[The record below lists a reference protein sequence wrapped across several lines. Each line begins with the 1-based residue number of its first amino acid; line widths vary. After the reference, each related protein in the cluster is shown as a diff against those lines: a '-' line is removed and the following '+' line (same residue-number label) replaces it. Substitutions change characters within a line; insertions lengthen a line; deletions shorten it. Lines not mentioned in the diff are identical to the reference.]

1 MLGPI
6 RAPRDGLD
14 DDARAV
20 REAAARLRIP
30 EFAIFHL
37 AYRRWFGER
46 ASDAMLERRFMAFLY
61 GRRVPVWVRQGA
73 TRAHRLRAYQRRI
86 RRPSATS

>member
-1 MLGPI
+1 M
-6 RAPRDGLD
+6 
-14 DDARAV
+14 

-30 EFAIFHL
+30 EFAFFHL

-61 GRRVPVWVRQGA
+61 GRRVPVWVRQWCLGA
-73 TRAHRLRAYQRRI
+73 PPAGLPAQDQAAVGDLVAAQLVQEAHAEQ
-86 RRPSATS
+86 

>member
-46 ASDAMLERRFMAFLY
+46 ASDAMLERRFMTRY
-61 GRRVPVWVRQGA
+61 GCAKVH